1 MSRIPDLIRIS
12 AVASLA
18 AVVAWVALAQQQP
31 PRRVDAKAL
40 INAAGNTEEWI
51 TYGRDYAETHF
62 SPLTQIN
69 DQNVGRLKLAWS
81 WLTEAPQGQTGVEA
95 TPLMHNG
102 TLYGSLT
109 WGVLWAVDARTG
121 KLKWRW
127 DPEIPRERIARICC
141 GPVNRGVALYN
152 GKVYAG
158 LVDGRVVAL
167 DEETGK
173 LVWEA
178 KATDPEKDTIMTA
191 AARVVKGKVIVGT
204 AGAEQAARGYFT
216 AYDAETGAFAWRFYT
231 VPGDPSKP
239 FEHPELEMAA
249 KTWKGEWWKMGG
261 GGTVWDGM
269 AYDPDLDLLYVG
281 TGNGGPWNQNYRS
294 PGGGDNLFLAS
305 IIAVKPDT
313 GRMVWYYQTTPGE
326 TWDYTA
332 VQPLILAD
340 IEIGGRTRK
349 VIMQAPKNGFFYV
362 LDRVTGEFIGAKP
375 FARRITWAKGFDKN
389 GRPIEAK
396 GARYTT
402 EPVTVWPGAGGAHS
416 WRPMSF
422 SPITK
427 LVYIPGSES
436 SWTYTPDPNFR
447 YEPGYWNTGLAQ
459 GQRPPGPDGRPA
471 ANPPKPAKIAEPE
484 GADQVPQA
492 SGSFLVAMDP
502 VTQTERWRVTGQQV
516 PGLGTGGTLAT
527 AGNLVFMGQFAFNA
541 TTGEKLWDEPL
552 MGGATASWM
561 TYMLDGKQYVSIL
574 ARGIPNNQLFT
585 FTLDGTGSMPP
596 LPQGKGKGGFGGA
609 PKGGQPP
616 KGN

>member
-1 MSRIPDLIRIS
+1 MPRIPDVLRIS
-12 AVASLA
+12 VAAGLA
-18 AVVAWVALAQQQP
+18 AVAALVGAWVAIAQQQRP
-31 PRRVDAKAL
+31 IVDAKAL
-40 INAAGNTEEWI
+40 VNAASNTEEWI

-62 SPLTQIN
+62 SPLDQIN
-69 DQNVGRLKLAWS
+69 DQNVSRLKLAWS
-81 WLTEAPQGQTGVEA
+81 WATEAPQGQTGVEA

-109 WGVLWAVDARTG
+109 WGVLWAVDAR
-121 KLKWRW
+121 KWRW
-127 DPEIPRERIARICC
+127 DPGIPRERIARICC

-249 KTWKGEWWKMGG
+249 KTWNGEWYKYGG

-269 AYDPDLDLLYVG
+269 AYDPELDLLYVG

-305 IIAVKPDT
+305 ILAVKPDT
-313 GRMVWYYQTTPGE
+313 GRMVWYYQTVPGE
-326 TWDYTA
+326 HWDFTA
-332 VQPLILAD
+332 TQPLILAD
-340 IEIGGRTRK
+340 IEIDGRLRK

-375 FARRITWAKGFDKN
+375 FARRITWAKGIDKN

-416 WRPMSF
+416 WRPMSY
-422 SPITK
+422 SPLTK
-427 LVYIPGSES
+427 LVYIPGNES
-436 SWTYTPDPNFR
+436 SWTYTPDPEFI
-447 YEPGYWNTGLAQ
+447 YQPGYWNSGLAQ
-459 GQRPPGPDGRPA
+459 GQRPPRPDGRPA
-471 ANPPKPAKIAEPE
+471 PTPPKPAKIAEPE
-484 GADQVPQA
+484 GAELQPQA
-492 SGSFLVAMDP
+492 SGPFLVAMDP
-502 VTQTERWRVTGQQV
+502 VTQTERWRVTSQQV
-516 PGLGTGGTLAT
+516 PGLGVSGTLAT
-527 AGNLVFMGQFAFNA
+527 AGNLVFSGQFAFNA
-541 TTGEKLWDEPL
+541 ATGKKLWEEPQL
-552 MGGATASWM
+552 GGSAASWM
-561 TYMLDGKQYVSIL
+561 TYMLDGKQYVAIL
-574 ARGIPNNQLFT
+574 ARAIPNNTLFV
-585 FTLDGTGSMPP
+585 FTLDGAGTMPP
-596 LPQGKGKGGFGGA
+596 LPQGQGKGGFGGA
-609 PKGGQPP
+609 PKGGAPT